1 MEWWFICAVHIVLL
15 SACSSV
21 PQCQHYLSRR
31 KEGVFHYDRHMRYQL
46 NYHNAQVACIQ
57 DFGGKI
63 ATRDQLEKA
72 LKSGLE
78 ECRAGWISSAEVA
91 YPRINNH
98 WNCGENKTGI
108 ISYGFR
114 QNLHEK
120 WDVFCYKEDD
130 DCSPYD
136 RAFFKVSWDTT
147 EPSSKNVSPTPNP
160 FTQKFS
166 LISDPSPTSSTLLL
180 TNAVPKRED
189 IETSLPI
196 EGKPSNARKINDSDG
211 QEDNSFLRHFPLGNF
226 SEHNK
231 SFKIQVMSYITVIE
245 PNTTS
250 EAHKNG
256 TNGIG
261 RTISLVSNLP
271 KNTYVPESVHSKL
284 TNPYLPTSDNRSH
297 VDSTANSF
305 IPRLDYVENS
315 ILHETG
321 SNMNS
326 YEMKVRKEKFDI
338 LPLSPIATRTAN
350 PVFYERTVQS
360 KSTFITR
367 EPIITNAH
375 LSITSIPE
383 NDTYFPDRNQ
393 TKTDMHRTDFFANSQ
408 HEGTTQGNQF
418 HIHSS
423 QSHSGTMQT
432 MVGNTLSQEKE
443 NPVTS
448 TPFTLL
454 FLLMP
459 PSDFSFGEL
468 VKDVQTSSNGQK
480 AENEVTVHR
489 ISKNSSGLT
498 DQYKPTKNPTNVLHL
513 ATDQITSQQRRLL
526 DVYPTSSSH
535 LRYLEKEVQ
544 AFVDNNVLS
553 EATPT
558 SNLENGT
565 NIDGKR
571 DNERVT
577 VGNQKAFNDILTLKE
592 PSTSPA
598 SPTAKMSTEEE
609 IIKYSTNIAST
620 SSSFFTPY
628 DHMKVTASPTSHTD
642 VTTLSLDSCGGR
654 LKALSGQFISPGFPQ
669 SYEKN
674 MNCMWVIEVPLDYYV
689 ILDFVSL
696 VIEEH
701 RYCEYDYVM
710 IYDGMKSDQ
719 HVLGRFCGLR
729 LPSQIRSS
737 SNVMTVIMRSD
748 SSVELDGISV
758 QFRATQTLSG
768 VSLTEGKNSLEGVVE
783 IEYQGV
789 RGNICAKQWTK
800 NHAQVVCQQL
810 GFSGPAIATRFRKD
824 ESVQWAISY
833 VSCNGSESALEN
845 CSLKTTGLCDTQE
858 RAGVICQVYESCA
871 NLKNAGVM
879 ESGSYTIDPDG
890 ADQGESHFRVE
901 CDMASDSTTGIT
913 IVGHDSEG
921 KERVTPCQTPG
932 CYSRV
937 ITYKAASLAQ
947 LRTLTS
953 ISENCEQFVKLDCR
967 HVRFLD
973 GNWGWWVSRDG
984 QQIISWGGAAT
995 NSGRC
1000 ACGENGKC
1008 AFGITS
1014 CNCDINDDMWRM
1026 DEGAIS
1032 DKSSLPILEF
1042 RFGGTSDIPMAM
1054 AFHRL
1059 GKLKCWGTI
1068 SVPPVLE
1075 SCAAL
1080 KEAGITDSGR
1090 YIIDPDGVDKGV
1102 PQFEVFCDMSSFSG
1116 ITVIGHNSERRIPVS
1131 PCEEAG
1137 CYKRELIYSAAIS
1150 QINALTTV
1158 SQSCEQFVRLDCRH
1172 LRFIQ
1177 SGWGWWVS
1185 WDGKRMDYW
1194 GGADPSIG
1202 GCACGTTGTCSSPDK
1217 LCNCDS
1223 NDNIWRTDDGFLRDK
1238 TALPVLAVYFGDTND
1253 FPLEMA
1259 YHTIG
1264 KLRCRGRGTLNS

>member
-15 SACSSV
+15 SPCSSI
-21 PQCQHYLSRR
+21 PLCQHYLTRR

-46 NYHNAQVACIQ
+46 NYHNAQVACMQ

-78 ECRAGWISSAEVA
+78 ECRAGWITSAEVA

-108 ISYGFR
+108 ISYGIR
-114 QNLHEK
+114 QNLQEK

-130 DCSPYD
+130 DCSLYD
-136 RAFFKVSWDTT
+136 LAFFKVSWGTT
-147 EPSSKNVSPTPNP
+147 EPSLKNVSPTPIP
-160 FTQKFS
+160 FTHKFS
-166 LISDPSPTSSTLLL
+166 LTSESSPTFSTLLL

-189 IETSLPI
+189 IDTNLPI
-196 EGKPSNARKINDSDG
+196 EGKPTNAKINDSND
-211 QEDNSFLRHFPLGNF
+211 QEDNSFQRHFPLWNF
-226 SEHNK
+226 SEYNE
-231 SFKIQVMSYITVIE
+231 SFKNQVMSFIAAIE
-245 PNTTS
+245 PKNTS
-250 EAHKNG
+250 DPQKNG
-256 TNGIG
+256 TNG
-261 RTISLVSNLP
+261 RDKTISLVTNLP
-271 KNTYVPESVHSKL
+271 SGTYVPESVHGKQ

-305 IPRLDYVENS
+305 ISRLDNMENS
-315 ILHETG
+315 ILHETV
-321 SNMNS
+321 SNINFN
-326 YEMKVRKEKFDI
+326 EMKVRKEKFDI
-338 LPLSPIATRTAN
+338 LPLSPNSTRTEN
-350 PVFYERTVQS
+350 PVFYKKTVQS

-367 EPIITNAH
+367 EPMTTNTN
-375 LSITSIPE
+375 LSITSISE
-383 NDTYFPDRNQ
+383 NNTHFPDRNQ
-393 TKTDMHRTDFFANSQ
+393 TKTDMHRTDFFSNSQ
-408 HEGTTQGNQF
+408 QEGTTQGNQF

-423 QSHSGTMQT
+423 QSPTGTLQT
-432 MVGNTLSQEKE
+432 MVGNILSQEQE
-443 NPVTS
+443 HLVTT
-448 TPFTLL
+448 TPFTLS
-454 FLLMP
+454 FPKMP
-459 PSDFSFGEL
+459 PSDFTFGEL
-468 VKDVQTSSNGQK
+468 GKDHQTFYNGK
-480 AENEVTVHR
+480 KTENEVSVHH
-489 ISKNSSGLT
+489 ISKNLSGYT
-498 DQYKPTKNPTNVLHL
+498 DQHKPTENQTDVLHL
-513 ATDQITSQQRRLL
+513 ATDQITSQHRRLF
-526 DVYPTSSSH
+526 DVDPTSSSH
-535 LRYLEKEVQ
+535 LHYLEKEVQ
-544 AFVDNNVLS
+544 AFVDNNGS
-553 EATPT
+553 NEATPT

-565 NIDGKR
+565 TIDGNT
-571 DNERVT
+571 DNET
-577 VGNQKAFNDILTLKE
+577 VNLRNQKAFNDVLTSKE
-592 PSTSPA
+592 TSTSPA
-598 SPTAKMSTEEE
+598 SSSAKISTEEE
-609 IIKYSTNIAST
+609 LLKHSTNIAST

-628 DHMKVTASPTSHTD
+628 DHMKVTASPTSESN
-642 VTTLSLDSCGGR
+642 VTNLSLDPCGGW

-674 MNCMWVIEVPLDYYV
+674 MNCIWVIEVPLSYYV
-689 ILDFVSL
+689 ILDFVSF

-719 HVLGRFCGLR
+719 HVLGRFCGLQ

-758 QFRATQTLSG
+758 QFRATPTSSG

-789 RGNICAKQWTK
+789 RGNVCAKQWTK
-800 NHAQVVCQQL
+800 NHAQVVCLQL
-810 GFSGPAIATRFRKD
+810 GFPGPAIATRFRGD
-824 ESVQWAISY
+824 DSVPWAISF
-833 VSCNGSESALEN
+833 VSCNGRESALEN

-871 NLKNAGVM
+871 NLKNAGVK
-879 ESGSYTIDPDG
+879 ESGTYTIDPDG
-890 ADQGESHFRVE
+890 VDQGESHFRVE
-901 CDMASDSTTGIT
+901 CDMAADITTGIT

-921 KERVTPCQTPG
+921 KERVTPCQSPG

-937 ITYKAASLAQ
+937 ITYNSVSLAQ

-1000 ACGENGKC
+1000 ACGENGEC

-1014 CNCDINDDMWRM
+1014 CNCDTNDDMWRM
-1026 DEGAIS
+1026 DEGTIS
-1032 DKSSLPILEF
+1032 DKSSLPIKEF

-1054 AFHRL
+1054 AFHRI
-1059 GKLKCWGTI
+1059 GKLQCWGTN
-1068 SVPPVLE
+1068 PPVLE

-1116 ITVIGHNSERRIPVS
+1116 ITVIGHNSERRMPVS

-1137 CYKRELIYSAAIS
+1137 CYKRELIYSADIS

-1238 TALPVLAVYFGDTND
+1238 TALPVQAVYFGDTND

-1264 KLRCRGRGTLNS
+1264 KLRCRGRGILNS